1 MSKTKT
7 YKRENRAYK
16 MMRDFVVK
24 QDPGQGIF
32 AFGAYSDEDGD
43 GDSEREMEQWT
54 RACERISDRIHSTL
68 FKNLEVGGLYQF
80 TDLRHRS
87 DHRAPEVPADNEKQP
102 VIGTYV
108 GPVDNIEDYE
118 GARSGWNKAFEF
130 LVTAENQPKKL
141 FMCWT
146 SDELDDDEHIV
157 LHTMDSEDLVIYQP
171 IKLERIG

>member
-54 RACERISDRIHSTL
+54 RACERIADRIHSTL

-80 TDLRHRS
+80 TDIKYRS
-87 DHRAPEVPADNEKQP
+87 DHRAPEEPSDNDKNP

-108 GPVDNIEDYE
+108 GTVHNMEDYE
-118 GARSGWNKAFEF
+118 GTRCGWSKAFEF
-130 LVTAENQPKKL
+130 LATTDTGPKKL

-146 SDELDDDEHIV
+146 SDELDDEENIV
-157 LHTMDSEDLVIYQP
+157 LQTLDSEDLVIYQP

>member
-1 MSKTKT
+1 MRSPTF
-7 YKRENRAYK
+7 KRENRAYK
-16 MMRDFVVK
+16 QMRDFVVK

-68 FKNLEVGGLYQF
+68 FKNLEVGGLYQL
-80 TDLRHRS
+80 TDLKHRS
-87 DHRAPEVPADNEKQP
+87 DHKAPEVPADNEKQP

-118 GARSGWNKAFEF
+118 GTRSGWNKAFEF
-130 LVTAENQPKKL
+130 LVTAENQPKKM

>member
-43 GDSEREMEQWT
+43 GDSEKEMEQWT
-54 RACERISDRIHSTL
+54 RSCERISDRILDTL
-68 FKNLEVGGLYQF
+68 SKNLQVGGLYQL
-80 TDLRHRS
+80 TDLKHRS
-87 DHRAPEVPADNEKQP
+87 DHRAPEEPAHNEKQP

-118 GARSGWNKAFEF
+118 GTRSGWNKAFEF
-130 LVTAENQPKKL
+130 LVTAENQPKKM